1 MVEVASSVSG
11 GIVGVSGDVSGGA
24 VVVVAAGDGES
35 EGERVGTCGGG

>member
-11 GIVGVSGDVSGGA
+11 GIVGVSGDVSSGA
-24 VVVVAAGDGES
+24 VVAAGDGDS